1 MTIASDL
8 ERIREKIVIGLI
20 ALIASL
26 AIYTAF
32 GLAWTIKL
40 AAEAPEKLRHIHD

>member
-1 MTIASDL
+1 VAVSADL

-26 AIYTAF
+26 AIYTAL

-40 AAEAPEKLRHIHD
+40 AAEAPQKLRHSHD

>member
-1 MTIASDL
+1 MAVGTDL

-20 ALIASL
+20 ALIVSL
-26 AIYTAF
+26 AIYAAF

-40 AAEAPEKLRHIHD
+40 AAEAPQKLRHIHD

>member
-1 MTIASDL
+1 MTIGAEL

-26 AIYTAF
+26 AVYTAF

-40 AAEAPEKLRHIHD
+40 AAEAPQKLRHSHD

>member
-1 MTIASDL
+1 VTVGADL

-20 ALIASL
+20 ALFVSVG
-26 AIYTAF
+26 IYAAF

-40 AAEAPEKLRHIHD
+40 AAEAPQRLRHVHH